1 MVNDIVQDSE
11 SRMQKSIEHLVAD
24 LATMRAGRANP
35 AMLDRITVKYYDQMT
50 PLKQLA
56 NITVPEARLLL
67 IQPWDRSCIAEIEK
81 AIMRSDIGITP
92 ANDGT
97 VIRLAIPPMT
107 EERRKE
113 LAKSVKKIGEEA
125 KVALRNIRREANDML
140 KALEKDKEISEDDN
154 KKGQDLVQKA
164 TDKGVKEIDSI
175 LAAKEKEIM
184 EI

>member
-35 AMLDRITVKYYDQMT
+35 AMLDRIMVKYYDQMT

>member
-1 MVNDIVQDSE
+1 MVNEVIQDSE
-11 SRMQKSIEHLVAD
+11 SRMKKTIEHLVGD
-24 LATMRAGRANP
+24 LAGMRAGRANP
-35 AMLDRITVKYYDQMT
+35 AMLDRISVKYYDVMT

-67 IQPWDRSCIAEIEK
+67 IQPWDRSSIPEIEK
-81 AIMRSDIGITP
+81 AIMRSDLGITP

-113 LAKSVKKIGEEA
+113 LVKSVKKIGEEA

-140 KALEKDKEISEDDN
+140 KSLEKDKQISEDDC
-154 KKGQDLVQKA
+154 KKGQDQVQKA
-164 TDKGVKEIDSI
+164 TDKNVKEVDNI

>member
-1 MVNDIVQDSE
+1 MVNDIIQDSE
-11 SRMQKSIEHLVAD
+11 ASMQNSIEHLVSD
-24 LATMRAGRANP
+24 LSSMRAGRANP
-35 AMLDRITVKYYDQMT
+35 AMLDRIMVKYYDQLT
-50 PLKQLA
+50 PLKQVA
-56 NITVPEARLLL
+56 NISVPEPRLLL

-81 AIMRSDIGITP
+81 AIMRSDLGITP

-125 KVALRNIRREANDML
+125 KVALRNIRREANDLL
-140 KALEKDKEISEDDN
+140 KSLEKDKEISEDDN